1 MTRQRAITKLEL
13 IRTVYGRQEGW
24 VTARWARS
32 DGSKG
37 SAVARFRLKTADRW
51 YIAQLLVNNPTA
63 KRLAEVPLARIE
75 DAANA
80 DQEIRKWIKKG
91 SGLEFDEQG
100 RFVPGPRPRL
110 KRPKARRL
118 DDRFFQWVAICYRAA
133 VVHGLPPAKTLAEDS
148 DTPQGTVNRWI
159 ATAREKYPKMFAATA
174 GRPSV

>member
-13 IRTVYGRQEGW
+13 IRTVHGGQEGW
-24 VTARWARS
+24 VTARWERS

-37 SAVARFRLKTADRW
+37 AAAARFRLKTADRW
-51 YIAQLLVNNPTA
+51 YIAQLLLSSPTA
-63 KRLAEVPLARIE
+63 KLLTEVPLARIE

-80 DQEIRKWIKKG
+80 DPEIRKWIMEG
-91 SGLEFDEQG
+91 SELEFDEQG

-118 DDRFFQWVAICYRAA
+118 DDRFYVMVASCYRAA

-159 ATAREKYPKMFAATA
+159 ATAREKYPEMFAATV